1 MEGVS
6 EPDDYVNYIEMPD
19 LEVAGKVQDEDGK
32 GTQPGCKIANC
43 HHEFAIVAVNQDA
56 GERNNEQVWQGEGGG
71 HDAQGCSTAGFLE
84 DPDGKGEAGHAG
96 GENRDC
102 LSDEDNGQAEHTGG
116 AFDGER

>member
-1 MEGVS
+1 LILGDHGGDGSRIGGPLEGVS

-56 GERNNEQVWQGEGGG
+56 GERNNEQVWQGEGSG
-71 HDAQGCSTAGFLE
+71 HDAEGSGTAGFLK
-84 DPDGKGEAGHAG
+84 DPDEAGHAG
-96 GENRDC
+96 GEN
-102 LSDEDNGQAEHTGG
+102 
-116 AFDGER
+116 